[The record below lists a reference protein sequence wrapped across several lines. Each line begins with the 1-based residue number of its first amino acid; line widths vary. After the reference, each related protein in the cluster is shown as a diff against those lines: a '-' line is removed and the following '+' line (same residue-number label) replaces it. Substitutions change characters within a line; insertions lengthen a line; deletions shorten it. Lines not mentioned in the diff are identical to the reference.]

1 MRVRLLR
8 PLWGFF
14 VFIKENGIAIIGGNL
29 MKHKLLIAA
38 AATALMAAPS
48 FASAQDDA
56 GWYLKGAA
64 GYGIGTDIDIS
75 EGIVGD
81 AEAEGN
87 VAGNV
92 GVGYD
97 FGENWRVELDGTTNF
112 NDFGAVAQAPASF
125 AKLRQDTLMLNA
137 IYDFSDFD
145 RWEPYVGAGL
155 GLVRTDASVVAHDFP
170 DSAPAGSAQRIVNP
184 VCVGQR
190 NQFDAFSCNFDGE
203 ETKLGF
209 QLLAGLGYEITDNL
223 TWDTSYRYLQ
233 SGDVEIDGEFIN
245 SATGAATSSQIDI
258 DNVGGHQLL
267 TGFRYRFGDSAP
279 AFVPEPPAPTPDF
292 QCWDGSFV
300 FNSGQCPPERIV
312 EAAPEPTVVCWDGTL
327 VFDAAQCPIEP
338 APAPAPIPQV
348 QCPDGSFTS
357 DINFCPRQG
366 DATIDSLCGEQY
378 RQEIIYYEFD
388 KGASAETRNTI
399 GRILDAGQFCDV
411 SNIRVVGHTDTSGA
425 ASYNLAL
432 SKRRATDA
440 LNELVRQGVDRSVI
454 TAEGK
459 GETEPF
465 VQTGDGV
472 KEQLN
477 RRTEVLITLGS
488 IGAVVN

>member
-1 MRVRLLR
+1 MAK
-8 PLWGFF
+8 PF
-14 VFIKENGIAIIGGNL
+14 IGGSL

-64 GYGIGTDIDIS
+64 GYGIGTDLDFTD
-75 EGIVGD
+75 GIVGD

-87 VAGNV
+87 VAGNL

-97 FGENWRVELDGTTNF
+97 FGNNWRLEVDGTTNF
-112 NDFGAVAQAPASF
+112 NDFGAISQAPSSA
-125 AKLRQDTLMLNA
+125 AKVRTDAFMLNA
-137 IYDFSDFD
+137 LYDFDDFGKFA
-145 RWEPYVGAGL
+145 PYIGAGL
-155 GLVRTDASVVAHDFP
+155 GIVRADASVFAHDFP
-170 DSAPAGSAQRIVNP
+170 NDVGTVQTLNP
-184 VCVGQR
+184 TCVGPR
-190 NQFDAFSCNFDGE
+190 ATSDGFACNFNDDD
-203 ETKLGF
+203 TALGW
-209 QLLAGLGYEITDNL
+209 QLLAGLGYDITDKL
-223 TWDTSYRYLQ
+223 TWDTNYRYMQ
-233 SGDVEIDGEFIN
+233 AGDLDLEGTFLN
-245 SATGAATSSQIDI
+245 AATGASSPSTVTVDGI
-258 DNVGGHQLL
+258 GAHQLL
-267 TGFRYRFGDSAP
+267 TGFRYRFGGSPAAPKPIPVAP
-279 AFVPEPPAPTPDF
+279 AAPTPDF

-300 FNSGQCPPERIV
+300 FNSTECPARP
-312 EAAPEPTVVCWDGTL
+312 APPPAPEPTVRCWDGSF
-327 VFDAAQCPIEP
+327 VFDAGQCPAEP
-338 APAPAPIPQV
+338 V
-348 QCPDGSFTS
+348 LVTCPDGSRTS
-357 DINFCPRQG
+357 DINFCPTT
-366 DATIDSLCGEQY
+366 DASTTIGELCGDQY

-399 GRILDAGQFCDV
+399 SRILDAGQFCNVD
-411 SNIRVVGHTDTSGA
+411 NIRVVGHTDTSGA

-440 LNELVRQGVDRSVI
+440 LNELVRQGIDRNVI

-477 RRTEVLITLGS
+477 RRTEVLITLS
-488 IGAVVN
+488 SVGAFN